1 MEGPSFEQTLILVA
15 QGCFVPTL
23 VEIGQVV
30 QEKMISELCQ
40 CIYAISYYV
49 SLEKKRG
56 PANSFE
62 QTLISITQ
70 GCSVQSLVEIDSGDF
85 QISLMYFCYF
95 LIIPLWIKMWLFI

>member
-1 MEGPSFEQTLILVA
+1 MEEPSFEQTLIPIA
-15 QGCFVPTL
+15 KGCFVPTL
-23 VEIGQVV
+23 VEIGPVV
-30 QEKMISELCQ
+30 QEKISELCQ

-56 PANSFE
+56 PVNSFE

-70 GCSVQSLVEIDSGDF
+70 GCSVQSLAEINSGDF
-85 QISLMYFCYF
+85 QISLMYLCYF